1 MFGSTIL
8 MEFKTGWKG
17 FFIFTLLI
25 ILISAGMPAAYP
37 MFKESLIT
45 DYEGSENIILELPED
60 DSDNAI
66 DLSWEP
72 VDGAMMYI
80 VRESN
85 QSHMTELTRVI
96 YTADTNLAIPYNFTE
111 TRYYVV
117 LALINTTDI
126 NFSALFDINITSL
139 SDFLVL
145 MDYFETAFDTVFIGM
160 TATDVGASNPFEEM
174 LNNPA
179 YSGFTGGRD
188 LNFLEIK
195 GFLTVELF
203 SLWWMMVGFF
213 IAYMAVAI
221 VANDF
226 SEKRMDL
233 IFSTPLSRSRYLLEK
248 FIALSCFSLCVLII
262 AAGALIAG
270 VDSIGYS
277 DELEPGISFLS
288 MFGCLPFLMV
298 ITSVGILTAVIF
310 RSTRVGMGLTFMF
323 LLFEFIFYTIAGFSK
338 DLEWFR
344 YISIMEYWDYR
355 AILLDSDFNI
365 GYFVGLFVAAFVILG
380 LAIYVFKKR
389 DIPA

>member
-17 FFIFTLLI
+17 FFIYTLLI

-45 DYEGSENIILELPED
+45 EYKGSDKLDLIIPED
-60 DSDNAI
+60 GSSD
-66 DLSWEP
+66 DLNLTWEP
-72 VDGAMMYI
+72 VEDTLMY
-80 VRESN
+80 VVYESN
-85 QSHMTELTRVI
+85 SSHLGADPTRI
-96 YTADTNLAIPYNFTE
+96 FYTNTTNISIPYDFDE
-111 TRYYVV
+111 TRYYAVSAV
-117 LALINTTDI
+117 MNFTD
-126 NFSALFDINITSL
+126 FQSV
-139 SDFLVL
+139 FL
-145 MDYFETAFDTVFIGM
+145 GM
-160 TATDVGASNPFEEM
+160 TATDVGAQNPFEEM

-203 SLWWMMVGFF
+203 SLWWLMVGFF

-248 FIALSCFSLCVLII
+248 FIALTCFSLFVLII

-277 DELEPGISFLS
+277 NELEPGISFLT

-298 ITSVGILTAVIF
+298 IASVGILTAVIF

-338 DLEWFR
+338 DLDWFR
-344 YISIMEYWDYR
+344 YISIMEYWDYH
-355 AILLDSDFNI
+355 AILLDGDFNV
-365 GYFVGLFVAAFVILG
+365 GYFIGLFAAAFVILG